1 MVFAGMLPWTFFSG
15 ALTDAS
21 NSVVNNAH
29 LVSKVYFPR
38 LIVPVGAVMVAFV
51 DFLVGF
57 AILGG
62 LMVWYHFMPGWQVLL
77 LPGSRLFRT
86 EPFLTRR
93 ITVSSF

>member
-1 MVFAGMLPWTFFSG
+1 
-15 ALTDAS
+15 
-21 NSVVNNAH
+21 
-29 LVSKVYFPR
+29 
-38 LIVPVGAVMVAFV
+38 MVAFV